1 MAKIVVLTPEF
12 KGRTYELATVLT
24 TVGRLEDNSFQIPEQ
39 SVSSHHCEF
48 MLRGNDIVLKDL
60 NSTNGT
66 FINGEQI
73 KAETIVRPGQVIRLG
88 QVEVRIED
96 ETTPPLSASRPPAP
110 GAPPAPPAKPG
121 SIPPPPAPA
130 ASQPKKQM
138 DQTMV
143 MTQGVKF
150 SEADQGAKSTMFDKN
165 SPFAKK
171 SNKGTKLFIILV
183 AAAFV
188 IGLGVV
194 AWLIFSFGGE
204 K

>member
-48 MLRGNDIVLKDL
+48 MLRGNDIILKDL

-96 ETTPPLSASRPPAP
+96 ETTAAAPASRPPTP
-110 GAPPAPPAKPG
+110 GAPPPPPAKPG
-121 SIPPPPAPA
+121 SVPPPPAPA

-150 SEADQGAKSTMFDKN
+150 SEADQGTKTN

-171 SNKGTKLFIILV
+171 SNKGTKLFIILI
-183 AAAFV
+183 AAAFL

-194 AWLIFSFGGE
+194 GWLIFSFGGE
-204 K
+204 